1 MLSWSACSCW
11 KNNYQSV
18 QRTDSAASRHSW
30 QADSVRLEHSRF
42 VLIRGDTVLIRDT
55 IFRDRL
61 HTLTRSDTIYQKQEV
76 YVEKPVRYV
85 PRFYKACATLLGLI
99 LLAIGWWCIW
109 KIRNRRS
116 QGNRI
121 KILSTN

>member
-1 MLSWSACSCW
+1 MKLLLPIIAMLSWSACSCW

-18 QRTDSAASRHSW
+18 QRIDSVASRHSW

-42 VLIRGDTVLIRDT
+42 VLIRGDTVLVRDT

-61 HTLTRSDTIYQKQEV
+61 RTLTRSDTIYQKQEV

-85 PRFYKACATLLGLI
+85 PRFYKGCAVVIGIMLI
-99 LLAIGWWCIW
+99 GIGCWVIW
-109 KIRNRRS
+109 KIR
-116 QGNRI
+116 
-121 KILSTN
+121 KVW

>member
-18 QRTDSAASRHSW
+18 QRTDSVASRHSW

-42 VLIRGDTVLIRDT
+42 VLIRGDTILVRDT

-61 HTLTRSDTIYQKQEV
+61 RTLTRSDTIYQKQEV

-85 PRFYKACATLLGLI
+85 PHFYKWCAILLGLI
-99 LLAIGWWCIW
+99 LLIGLMYVVLQ
-109 KIRNRRS
+109 IR
-116 QGNRI
+116 
-121 KILSTN
+121 K